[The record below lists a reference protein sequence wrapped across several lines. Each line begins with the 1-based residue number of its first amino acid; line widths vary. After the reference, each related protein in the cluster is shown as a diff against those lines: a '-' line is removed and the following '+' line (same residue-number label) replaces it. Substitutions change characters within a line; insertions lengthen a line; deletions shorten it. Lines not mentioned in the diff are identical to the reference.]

1 MKKNAA
7 ILAAGL
13 VLIIF
18 LVSASACADRYPPG
32 AEVPLKGTIWVLEE
46 FGDPGKLNSP
56 ISGTRITIRFDPD
69 GKQVG
74 GSSGCNT
81 YGGGYVLS
89 GQHGLDVKD
98 IIQTEI
104 ACGGGIN
111 AQEAAYF
118 NILIAV
124 TSFDLEHRR
133 LTLSGPRGILVF
145 EP

>member
-1 MKKNAA
+1 MKKNAV
-7 ILAAGL
+7 IPAAGL
-13 VLIIF
+13 LLINL
-18 LVSASACADRYPPG
+18 LVSASACTDRYPPG
-32 AEVPLKGTIWVLEE
+32 AEVPLERTLWVLEE
-46 FGDPGKLNSP
+46 FGDPGKINSP

-69 GKQVG
+69 GNRVG
-74 GSSGCNT
+74 GSGGCNT

-89 GQHGLDVKD
+89 GQHGLDVKE

-118 NILIAV
+118 NILLAV

-133 LTLSGPRGILVF
+133 LTLSGPQGILVF